1 MSYAK
6 RGIAVR
12 LAYLAG
18 ACCWWALTLGGRLGR
33 GRVVVLC
40 YHGVRD
46 EQAERFRRQ
55 AKRIAKRAVGSWEL
69 ETAESMLGR
78 PRVCLTFDDA
88 FANLL
93 TNALPTL
100 KELNTPATVF
110 AVSDNLG
117 AAPGWA
123 MPEGHPDAGEVT
135 MTAEQIASCS
145 GDLVRIGSHTRTH
158 PILTTLDDA
167 ALREE
172 LAGSRAALEAIVGS
186 PVTELA
192 FPHGDYDDRVV
203 RAAHGAGYGH
213 VYTLDPVAHPGRL
226 PAGVVGRCSAD
237 PGMWG
242 VEFFLTCDGA
252 YGWLDGLRRLVR
264 RVNSR
269 GDAPGA
275 PAREAAA

>member
-46 EQAERFRRQ
+46 EQAARFRRQ
-55 AKRIAKRAVGSWEL
+55 ARRIAKRAVGSWDIEA
-69 ETAESMLGR
+69 AESMLGR
-78 PRVCLTFDDA
+78 QRVCLTFDDA

-93 TNALPTL
+93 TNALPAL
-100 KELNTPATVF
+100 KELNAPATVF
-110 AVSDNLG
+110 AVSENLG
-117 AAPGWA
+117 ATPRWA
-123 MPEGHPDAGEVT
+123 MPEGHPEAGEVT
-135 MTAEQIASCS
+135 MTAEQVASCS

-158 PILTTLDDA
+158 PMLTRLDDN

-172 LAGSRAALEAIVGS
+172 LAGSREALERIVGS

-213 VYTLDPVAHPGRL
+213 VYTLDPIAHPGRL
-226 PAGVVGRCSAD
+226 PGGVVGRCSAD
-237 PGMWG
+237 PDMWG
-242 VEFFLTCDGA
+242 LEFFLTCDGA

-264 RVNSR
+264 RMKSR
-269 GDAPGA
+269 GEAPTA